1 MRSMV
6 GHYFSLGFG
15 LTAVVASLAVGN
27 GGEPW
32 VAAYAGLL
40 IALVSEITCWI
51 WREVNPPPRK
61 RPASVSATPVRGSTS
76 TQQARRVPLYAAR
89 VSDLGPTEAVQ
100 VRCECGRA
108 EVLTA
113 EMLLVSGVPAE
124 RKLTDLGRGMRC
136 RRCEERGCAL
146 VSVSRGRLV
155 R

>member
-1 MRSMV
+1 MRSIV
-6 GHYFSLGFG
+6 SHYFSLGFG
-15 LTAVVASLAVGN
+15 LTAVVASLVVGD

-32 VAAYAGLL
+32 LAAYAGLL
-40 IALVSEITCWI
+40 IFFVSEITGWI
-51 WREVNPPPRK
+51 WREVNPAPRK
-61 RPASVSATPVRGSTS
+61 RRASVSSTQMGGRP
-76 TQQARRVPLYAAR
+76 QQARPVPLYAAQ

-100 VRCECGRA
+100 VRCECGRT
-108 EVLTA
+108 EVLTT
-113 EMLLVSGVPAE
+113 EMLLAIGVRAE

>member
-1 MRSMV
+1 MRAMV

-15 LTAVVASLAVGN
+15 LTAVVASLVVAN

-32 VAAYAGLL
+32 RAAYAGLS
-40 IALVSEITCWI
+40 IILVSEITCWI
-51 WREVNPPPRK
+51 WREVNPAPRK
-61 RPASVSATPVRGSTS
+61 RRASVSSTQARGG
-76 TQQARRVPLYAAR
+76 TQQARHIPVYAAS

-100 VRCECGRA
+100 VRCECGRT

-113 EMLLVSGVPAE
+113 EMLLATGVPGE

-136 RRCEERGCAL
+136 RRCEARGCAL
-146 VSVSRGRLV
+146 VSVARGRLV